1 MASDGQA
8 LHLDGPPKVSLLRS
22 KLLLDV
28 HMTPEELG
36 NVRLGGGTAL
46 AMRWRHRLSTDID
59 FAMQG
64 NLALAFINR
73 VRDALSGDLRARKAK
88 GELRK
93 FRVGWR
99 TAMWLYTD
107 SGPVSLSASDY
118 GQGDGMDWESDTKI
132 AVAPTRDIL
141 RGKLFG
147 RVLDGNRLL
156 ARDGYDLCAAF
167 RHDIEAVR
175 GLIEE
180 AKRYRGED
188 LSNICQLVVD
198 SGRRIIEGRPLLG
211 AIHDDLAHDPWR
223 EFVRLVETVPVPDP
237 PSP

>member
-1 MASDGQA
+1 M
-8 LHLDGPPKVSLLRS
+8 SLLRS
-22 KLLLDV
+22 KLLLDA

-46 AMRWRHRLSTDID
+46 AMRWQHRLSTDID
-59 FAMQG
+59 LAMQG
-64 NLALAFINR
+64 SLALAFINR
-73 VRDALSGDLRARKAK
+73 VRDALGRDLRARKAAD
-88 GELRK
+88 ELRN

-99 TAMWLYTD
+99 TATWHYTD

-118 GQGDGMDWESDTKI
+118 AQGEGMDWESDTGV
-132 AVAPTRDIL
+132 AVAPTQDIL

-167 RHDIEAVR
+167 RHDLEAVR
-175 GLIEE
+175 GLIED

-188 LSNICQLVVD
+188 LNNICQLIVD
-198 SGRRIIEGRPLLG
+198 SRRRIIEGRPLLG
-211 AIHDDLAHDPWR
+211 AIHEDLAHDPWR
-223 EFVRLVETVPVPDP
+223 EFVRLVETVPVPAP
-237 PSP
+237 PSS